1 MKLFLIQTA
10 LCCLLL
16 GSCQFNEAPPKYH
29 PDLTGLK
36 QDFQLIPYHQ
46 EFFRMDPENI
56 SHEIEQ
62 LKKNYPVFTAGHIKS
77 VIGIRDSSK
86 EAEILLDYLSFPDTR
101 YTYDTICKVFND
113 LSSVESELGSMALH
127 YKYYFP
133 EMKPL
138 EKAFTYLSDYHGDR
152 LAVLDEG
159 FIAVPLDMYLGAEFP
174 TYTYIG
180 IPNYDQR
187 TCNLEHIAPKA
198 ALAIAE
204 NICMNKLSM
213 EGNRLID
220 KMIYNGKI
228 FYIVDLLLP
237 GTADSLK
244 FGFSSYQMDYCSKG
258 EKELYKHL
266 VEEKLIFSRSQKDY
280 SKFINRGP
288 FNPKLGLPGNSGS
301 WLGYKMVSAYATYLR
316 KKLSS
321 AKANKHNPSVDR
333 EILNNIL
340 EQTNTQKFLNLYKPS

>member
-1 MKLFLIQTA
+1 MKLFLIQMV

-16 GSCQFNEAPPKYH
+16 ASCQINENPSEYH
-29 PDLTGLK
+29 PDLSGLK
-36 QDFQLIPYHQ
+36 QDFQLIPFHQ
-46 EFFRMDPENI
+46 EFFNMNPDNI
-56 SHEIEQ
+56 SQEIEQ
-62 LKKNYPVFTAGHIKS
+62 LKKKYPSFTVGYIQS

-86 EAEILLDYLSFPDTR
+86 EAEILLDYLSYPDTR
-101 YTYDTICKVFND
+101 YTYDTICKVFKD
-113 LSSVESELGSMALH
+113 LSSVESALESMALH
-127 YKYYFP
+127 FKYYFP
-133 EMKPL
+133 EMKPI

-152 LAVLDEG
+152 LAVLEEG
-159 FIAVPLDMYLGAEFP
+159 FVGIPLDMYLGAEFP
-174 TYTYIG
+174 TYSYIG

-187 TCNLEHIAPKA
+187 TCNFEHIAPKA

-204 NICMNKLSM
+204 NICMSKLSM

-228 FYIVDLLLP
+228 FYIIDLLLP
-237 GTADSLK
+237 GIADSLK

-288 FNPKLGLPGNSGS
+288 FNPILGLPGNSGS
-301 WLGYKMVSAYATYLR
+301 WLGFKMVSAYATNMR

-321 AKANKHNPSVDR
+321 TISHKNAASLDK

-340 EQTNTQKFLNLYKPS
+340 EESNTQKFLNLYKPT